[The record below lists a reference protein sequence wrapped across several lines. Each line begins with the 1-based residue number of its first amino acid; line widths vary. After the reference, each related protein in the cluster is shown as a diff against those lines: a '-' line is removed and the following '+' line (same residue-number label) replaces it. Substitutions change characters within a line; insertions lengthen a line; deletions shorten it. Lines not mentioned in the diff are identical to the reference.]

1 MIRTRSTRSTR
12 LATLMATVGFAAL
25 LALAPTGV
33 TSSASAAAPVS
44 QCNGILNADAQQI
57 ECQVVIE
64 NTLNLADNTQS
75 SVVTVSACTG
85 APGGALTCLPPTSTP
100 SSTLTTSVDQCNGS
114 GNAGGSVLICA
125 VQITNII
132 IGAAQTTP
140 ATVNQCAGSGEGG
153 GESTLNCDSYD
164 TTTGATITQCNG
176 SVNGGGAPT
185 RVNCSTGPSTQTAA
199 IPVIVNQCNG
209 SVFGGGDLAF
219 CSVQLINRGV
229 DVTYT
234 GPDLTSPD
242 DIRFPAIGGIVVAP
256 DVSESDNPV
265 VVPTP
270 TPGNPGGGGGA
281 GTPPGST
288 TPTDEGTPNAA
299 GELAATGVDIRLP
312 LLGGAML
319 LTLGGSFIVI
329 VLMRKRENHSER

>member
-12 LATLMATVGFAAL
+12 LAALMATVGFAAL

-44 QCNGILNADAQQI
+44 QCNGELNADAQQI

-64 NTLNLADNTQS
+64 NTLDLVNNTES
-75 SVVTVSACTG
+75 SVVTVSRCAG
-85 APGGALTCLPPTSTP
+85 APGALTCSPPVSTP
-100 SSTLTTSVDQCNGS
+100 SSTLTTRVDQCNGS
-114 GNAGGSVLICA
+114 INAGGSVLVCA
-125 VQITNII
+125 VQITNVIV
-132 IGAAQTTP
+132 GPAQTTP
-140 ATVNQCAGSGEGG
+140 ATVNQCSDSGQGG

-185 RVNCSTGPSTQTAA
+185 RVNCSTGPSTQTTA

-209 SVFGGGDLAF
+209 SVNGGGDLAF

-242 DIRFPAIGGIVVAP
+242 DIRFPSVGGIVVAP

-288 TPTDEGTPNAA
+288 TPTDEATVDVA

-329 VLMRKRENHSER
+329 MLMRKRENHSER

>member
-44 QCNGILNADAQQI
+44 QCNGELNADAQQI

-64 NTLNLADNTQS
+64 NTLDLVNNTES
-75 SVVTVSACTG
+75 SVVTVSRCAG
-85 APGGALTCLPPTSTP
+85 APGALTCSPPVSTP
-100 SSTLTTSVDQCNGS
+100 STTLTTSVDQCNGS
-114 GNAGGSVLICA
+114 VNAGGSVLVCA
-125 VQITNII
+125 VQITNTI

-140 ATVNQCAGSGEGG
+140 ATVNQCADSGQGG
-153 GESTLNCDSYD
+153 GESTLNCDSYE

-185 RVNCSTGPSTQTAA
+185 RANCSTGPSTQTTAL
-199 IPVIVNQCNG
+199 PVIVNQCNG
-209 SVFGGGDLAF
+209 SVNGGGDLAF

-229 DVTYT
+229 DITYT
-234 GPDLTSPD
+234 GPDLTSPA
-242 DIRFPAIGGIVVAP
+242 DIRFPSVGGIVVAP
-256 DVSESDNPV
+256 DVSEDDNAV

-270 TPGNPGGGGGA
+270 TPGNPGDGGGA
-281 GTPPGST
+281 GTPPG
-288 TPTDEGTPNAA
+288 TPTPVDEGTLGASV
-299 GELAATGVDIRLP
+299 ELAATGVDLRLP
-312 LLGGAML
+312 LLGGALL
-319 LTLGGSFIVI
+319 LTLGGGFLVI
-329 VLMRKRENHSER
+329 ALLRNREMHAGH